1 MPLFGALPPFARL
14 HTEKCNPLKRACLL
28 KPASTSASFPQSRSQ
43 LRKKSHGRIAGAS
56 VKQLDSEN
64 HLSHVGWSIRVGA
77 RSNLVKDR
85 LESLTREMYRSGIK
99 YPEAVREFQR
109 TFILTVL
116 QDQMANQSRAA
127 ARLDI
132 HRNTLRRTLHD
143 LGLDIRVIRATAR
156 RKPPQAER
164 PVALNKRAK

>member
-1 MPLFGALPPFARL
+1 M
-14 HTEKCNPLKRACLL
+14 KD
-28 KPASTSASFPQSRSQ
+28 Q
-43 LRKKSHGRIAGAS
+43 L
-56 VKQLDSEN
+56 EN
-64 HLSHVGWSIRVGA
+64 
-77 RSNLVKDR
+77 
-85 LESLTREMYRSGIK
+85 LTREMYRTGIK

-116 QDQMANQSRAA
+116 QDQRANQSRAA

-156 RKPPQAER
+156 RKLPQAER
-164 PVALNKRAK
+164 PVALNKRAT